1 MNRESSVGY
10 YVNGPASRRMHRRLA
25 APLLATR
32 THAELKRAFAP
43 HLLGDASHSI
53 FLPPTV
59 TRGAAA
65 LELVAAKRRIAEL
78 EEALASA
85 RNVASTDPLTGVLN
99 RRGLE
104 EAFQREMA
112 KARRN
117 GANAALMSLVL
128 IDMDDFKRLNDVHG
142 HQVGDRALV
151 HLVNV
156 LRAAM
161 RPSDVLARFG
171 GEEFVLLLPD
181 STLTAAVAA
190 VERFQRELAEQMM
203 AGNSIRLT
211 FSAGVV
217 QCEADAALG
226 DSIRRADTA
235 TYAAKRAGK
244 NCVVAG

>member
-10 YVNGPASRRMHRRLA
+10 YVNGPASRRLHRRLA
-25 APLLATR
+25 APVLSTQTYSAT
-32 THAELKRAFAP
+32 THAWSSP
-43 HLLGDASHSI
+43 MLGDTAQSI
-53 FLPPTV
+53 SLPPTV

-78 EEALASA
+78 EEALAA
-85 RNVASTDPLTGVLN
+85 AHNVASTDPLTGVLN

-104 EAFQREMA
+104 DAFQREMA

-117 GANAALMSLVL
+117 GASTAGMALVL

-151 HLVNV
+151 HLVSV

-181 STLTAAVAA
+181 SALTAAVAA
-190 VERFQRELAEQMM
+190 VERFQRELAAQTM
-203 AGNSIRLT
+203 AGHSIRLT

-217 QCEADAALG
+217 QCEADGSLG
-226 DSIRRADTA
+226 DSIRRADSA